1 LRRRVIGTLFIK
13 LELILHEWSQVVVN
27 GTLVS
32 AIHAVN
38 AELSGQTLLCRRG
51 ATAKIARKIPELV
64 GHDMAEPR
72 KIFRIEEYAAARR
85 APGADQPPEPF
96 HHTEIMEALV
106 ALRSAMAAVPPSSA
120 AKAETAA
127 QAQRQWL
134 GVEAEQITRIAHELA
149 AVTAGTDEATQKIL
163 GAAEEIDQLANN
175 LSAALKGR
183 IEQGL
188 AQDIAELVIRIFEAC
203 NFQDLISQRVTKV
216 MTLLKFIEDHVGRA
230 LDEIKNA
237 PSGPAADDPAQYLHG
252 PRLDTDSGHISQAE
266 IDAMFGG

>member
-1 LRRRVIGTLFIK
+1 
-13 LELILHEWSQVVVN
+13 
-27 GTLVS
+27 
-32 AIHAVN
+32 
-38 AELSGQTLLCRRG
+38 
-51 ATAKIARKIPELV
+51 
-64 GHDMAEPR
+64 MAEPR
-72 KIFRIEEYAAARR
+72 KIFRIEEDAAARR
-85 APGADQPPEPF
+85 PSIGHSHEPLG
-96 HHTEIMEALV
+96 HTEIMQALG
-106 ALRSAMAAVPPSSA
+106 ALRSAMATLPSSA

-127 QAQRQWL
+127 QAQSQWL
-134 GVEAEQITRIAHELA
+134 GVEAEQITRIAHELE

-163 GAAEEIDQLANN
+163 AAAEEIDQLANN

-188 AQDIAELVIRIFEAC
+188 AQDIADLVIRIFEAC

-237 PSGPAADDPAQYLHG
+237 PSAPVADDPAQYLHG
-252 PRLDTDSGHISQAE
+252 PRLEIDSGHISQSE